1 METRKP
7 TAKEPNALQPRLPR
21 KAAALAQGATLLVAA
36 ALLAAIPSLFPV
48 GEANAE
54 PDGGA
59 LAAAVDG
66 AAAQNGPIVLEPGQ
80 PFDLSSASAGSTVFI
95 GTSGTYELH
104 GTTQAHLEIEARG
117 NADITVRLA
126 DGTSIAP
133 ENSTGNDMSALVINA
148 FAGPNGTPRI
158 SIVTEEGAQA
168 SLKGANRGSG
178 VSVMVANTNQ
188 AAPPA
193 TEPVVS
199 FDGESGSTLQVSSDM
214 STGMALSSAYG
225 PNASTAAVAIAGG
238 TLASTGWGRPAIL
251 CGIPLRIT
259 GDARVEATCDGEAPA
274 IGNVSGNASVSI
286 EGGSVRAITHENVPG
301 IGSVSGNA
309 DVSISGGV
317 VDIRSEGYRYRQAD
331 TPAIGSAEG
340 DAAVSVSGGLV
351 ITDDLAYGTLVLGS
365 RGGDAEVRISG
376 GTVDVGFG
384 GAGVPQDSDGTG
396 TLAITGGS
404 FTGFAMAR
412 GGEPSAHATTG
423 YGTTVYRTFVALED
437 VASQIAVTSLDIGG
451 SSYGTNDL
459 QTSRVRFQDDVYRS
473 GVMVWLPAS
482 GEVAGAVDENG
493 NRYTG
498 EIHPTDMSSPL
509 DYGMLY
515 LSSNLTLDV
524 NTDAGYDGS
533 ARVRSGSDEVVMEE
547 AVDPNDDGYALRGFY
562 DKPEGG
568 TLVMDAQYRLL
579 PNIEG
584 WTDAQGR
591 WARTDAPFTLYAQW
605 DRSYTVAFDAN
616 APRTASTTVSGS
628 MTDAELTR
636 GTASTLPAC
645 GFALAGY
652 RFAGWN
658 TSADGTGTAYTDGD
672 EVLDLAEGGETA
684 TLYAQWVPL
693 TYQVTFEGGEGA
705 SGTMPAQT
713 LAFDQ
718 AATLDANAFSA
729 PTGAVFAGWRDEAT
743 GNLYADQAQAI
754 NLCEVNEDGS
764 LAGRTL
770 TAQWARNDVM
780 LTITLDNE
788 PVTLDDPEN
797 SLELIPEGGGAAA
810 IGFTPGGS
818 EGTYTL
824 QNVEPGT
831 YYIDINEDGHGGTGL
846 PTGSVAKITV
856 EAGTPT
862 ALSLAYATVKIATEG
877 DGIGAW
883 IGSAGVTERIV
894 LVGNTVSIGC
904 GTDAEGGYVFD
915 GWSCRGASP
924 AGLDSSSEETQH
936 VTINGPVTITAHSRS
951 ATYTVVFDA
960 NGGDGQMAPQ
970 TMTCH
975 ETHALDPCSFL
986 RDDYAFAGWNTEQ
999 DGSGAN
1005 YADGAEVENLA
1016 LADGATVTL
1025 YAQWAARYTVAFEA
1039 NAPATASTSVAGST
1053 SALSM
1058 IAGQSSNLPACGFA
1072 LPGYTFDGWNTAA
1085 NGTGTAYADG
1095 AEVVDL
1101 ATEAGST
1108 VTLHAQWEP
1117 LAYTVELLLTDDD
1130 GATTSLGS
1138 IAATFDAPLT
1148 LPEKAEGIPDDAVL
1162 LGWETLGLGSFYR
1175 TGSQETNLCTL
1186 ASDGAP
1192 VGRSLYAL
1200 LGTTGEFYLSI
1211 EDNGTPVALED
1222 PASEIEL
1229 VAESGAAFA
1238 GFSAIGSGVYS
1249 ASDIPPGTYSIA
1261 IEGWDADGT
1270 SAVVAEDGSG
1280 MIALAYC
1287 TVETTAEAHAEAWLV
1302 DPETDEHVE
1311 QIERVLVGSVVE
1323 VGSSA
1328 DEGYA
1333 FESWTAIGT
1342 APDWEGDDPA
1352 QASQTI
1358 TVNGRVLLEAHP
1370 VANRYQVHF
1379 DANGGSGTME
1389 PQDMVHG
1396 EPQRLFASAFA
1407 REGYTFA
1414 GWNTAADGSGAAY
1427 SDGAEVASLASE
1439 DGAAVTLYAQWEP
1452 NAYTVRFDA
1461 NQPASASTQASG
1473 SMAGQQ
1479 LLYGQAAALN
1489 ECGYALPGY
1498 AFAGWNTEANG
1509 SGTRYGDGAEVVNL
1523 ANEAGATVTLY
1534 AQWEPLPYRV
1544 ILHVGEEAD
1553 EQTRTIDASFDSA
1566 VTLSWP
1572 ESVPD
1577 GKSIVGWEGLA
1588 FDSFY
1593 ADGSSVLNLNQ
1604 LESDGTLAND
1614 EIHLYAVLAETGTV
1628 YFSITNDGIGV
1639 DLDPAS
1645 IQLSS
1650 NGTTIAPFSDSETP
1664 GLYIAQ
1670 GVQPG
1675 EFDVIVEGYDRGPS
1689 GAGYHRPT
1697 LKVASDGSGT
1707 YALELF
1713 TVRIQSDGHTDAL
1726 GAIPAFDPEYTTVV
1740 RDREWGNN
1748 LSIEAFVDDGYSFGG
1763 WTCVGATPSNLLP
1776 YDSNG
1781 QTVTLLGP
1789 VTFTAHATPNAYRI
1803 AFDANGGSGAMADLE
1818 MTYDQAKALPASAF
1832 TRPGHSFA
1840 GWNTAADGSGTA
1852 YADGAEV
1859 SNRTTEDGATVT
1871 LYAQWEPLPYEV
1883 VFYPNGADAGAM
1895 DAQLISL
1902 DAETPLAANQFARAG
1917 HHFVGWNTAADGSGE
1932 SYADGEAVLNLTDE
1946 AGGRVALYAQWEYD
1960 SYTIAFDPNGGE
1972 GEMAAQTVLANE
1984 TVKLGQ
1990 CAFSREGYSFAGWN
2004 TAADGTGDAYADGA
2018 EVANLASE
2026 DGATVTLYA
2035 QWDPNAYSVHFDANA
2050 PSGASTQIAGS
2061 MGDQELLYGKEAALA
2076 GCGYSLPGYEFAG
2089 WNAAADGS
2097 GTAYADGAQVASLT
2111 SKAGAV
2117 VTLYAQWKPLTYT
2130 VTFEGGDGA
2139 TGSMEPQELAFDE
2152 PATLSPN
2159 AFENGG
2165 AAFAGWSVVGET
2177 GSSQLIA
2184 DGAEVVNLC
2193 SLDDEGVP
2201 QGLTLRAQWAA
2212 EPAPGPGP
2220 DPDPDPDP
2228 NPDPDP
2234 DPNPAPGGPDDADG
2248 GSDDGE
2254 AASGRLS
2261 RTGDAAAPLAA
2272 AASAMIIA
2280 AGAGAACAWRKR
2292 RSNR

>member
-7 TAKEPNALQPRLPR
+7 TAKEPNALRQRLPR
-21 KAAALAQGATLLVAA
+21 RATALAQGATLLVAA
-36 ALLAAIPSLFPV
+36 ALLAAIPALFPI

-59 LAAAVDG
+59 LAATVDG
-66 AAAQNGPIVLEPGQ
+66 AAAQNGRIVLEPGQ

-95 GTSGTYELH
+95 GTSGTYKLH
-104 GTTQAHLEIEARG
+104 GTTQAHLEIEAQG
-117 NADITVRLA
+117 DSDITVRLA

-133 ENSTGNDMSALVINA
+133 DDSGTSTNTSALVINA
-148 FAGPNGTPRI
+148 IAGSSGTPRI

-188 AAPPA
+188 TAPPA

-214 STGMALSSAYG
+214 STGMALSSASG
-225 PNASTAAVAIAGG
+225 SNASTAAVAIAGG
-238 TLASTGWGRPAIL
+238 TFVSTGWGRPAIL

-259 GDARVEATCDGEAPA
+259 GDARVEATSDGEAPA

-309 DVSISGGV
+309 DVSISGGT
-317 VDIRSEGYRYRQAD
+317 VDFRAEGYLHRQTD
-331 TPAIGSAEG
+331 TPAIGSVEG
-340 DAAVSVSGGLV
+340 DATVSVSGGLV
-351 ITDDLAYGTLVLGS
+351 IADDLAYGTLVLGS
-365 RGGDAEVRISG
+365 REGDASVRISG

-384 GAGVPQDSDGTG
+384 GAGVPQDGDGTG
-396 TLAITGGS
+396 TLSVTGGS
-404 FTGFAMAR
+404 FTGFAMTS
-412 GGEPSAHATTG
+412 GSQPSAHATTG
-423 YGTTVYRTFVALED
+423 YGTAVYRTFVALED
-437 VASQIAVTSLDIGG
+437 ASPQIAVASLDIGG
-451 SSYGTNDL
+451 VSYETNDL
-459 QTSRVRFQDDVYRS
+459 QTSRVKFQNDVYRS
-473 GVMVWLPAS
+473 GVMLWLPAN
-482 GEVAGAVDENG
+482 GEVTGAIDEDG
-493 NRYTG
+493 NRYAG

-509 DYGMLY
+509 DYGWLY
-515 LSSNLTLDV
+515 LTSNLTLDV
-524 NTDAGYDGS
+524 NTYAGYDGS
-533 ARVRSGSDEVVMEE
+533 ARVRSGSDEVVVEE
-547 AVDPNDDGYALRGFY
+547 TVDPNEDGYALRGFY

-658 TSADGTGTAYTDGD
+658 TSADGTGSAYTDGD

-684 TLYAQWVPL
+684 TLYAQWGPL

-729 PTGAVFAGWRDEAT
+729 PTGAVFSGWRDEAT
-743 GNLYADQAQAI
+743 GELYADQAQAV

-770 TAQWARNDVM
+770 TAQWARNAVT
-780 LTITLDNE
+780 LTVTLDNE
-788 PVTLDDPEN
+788 PVALDDPG
-797 SLELIPEGGGAAA
+797 SSIELIPEGGGAAA
-810 IGFTPGGS
+810 TGFAPSGS
-818 EGTYTL
+818 EGTYAL
-824 QNVEPGT
+824 QDIEPGT
-831 YYIDINEDGHGGTGL
+831 YYIDISEGGGSGL

-877 DGIGAW
+877 DGVGAW
-883 IGSAGVTERIV
+883 IGSAGVAERIV
-894 LVGNTVSIGC
+894 LAGNAVRIGC
-904 GTDAEGGYVFD
+904 SADAEGGYVFD
-915 GWSCRGASP
+915 GWSYQGAAP
-924 AGLDSSSEETQH
+924 EGFDPSSEGQQSI
-936 VTINGPVTITAHSRS
+936 TITGPVTITAHSRS
-951 ATYTVVFDA
+951 ATYTVAFDA
-960 NGGDGQMAPQ
+960 NGGDGQMADQ
-970 TMTCH
+970 TLECH
-975 ETHALDPCSFL
+975 EAHALRPCSFL
-986 RDDYAFAGWNTEQ
+986 REDYAFAGWNTEQ
-999 DGSGAN
+999 DGSGTD
-1005 YADGAEVENLA
+1005 YADGAEVEDLA
-1016 LADGATVTL
+1016 LTDGATVTL
-1025 YAQWAARYTVAFEA
+1025 YAQWAARYTVAFDA
-1039 NAPATASTSVAGST
+1039 NAPADASTSVAGST
-1053 SALSM
+1053 PALSM
-1058 IAGQSSNLPACGFA
+1058 IAGQSDCLPSCGFA
-1072 LPGYTFDGWNTAA
+1072 LPGYSFAGWNTAA
-1085 NGTGTAYADG
+1085 DGMGTAYADG

-1101 ATEAGST
+1101 ATEAGAT
-1108 VTLHAQWEP
+1108 VTLHAQWKP
-1117 LAYTVELLLTDDD
+1117 LAYTIELLLAGDD
-1130 GATTSLGS
+1130 GTTTSLGS

-1175 TGSQETNLCTL
+1175 AGSQETNLCTL
-1186 ASDGAP
+1186 AADGAP
-1192 VGRSLYAL
+1192 VGRSLYAF
-1200 LGTTGEFYLSI
+1200 LGATGEFYLSI

-1229 VAESGAAFA
+1229 VAESGAAFG
-1238 GFSAIGSGVYS
+1238 GFSAIGPGVYS
-1249 ASDIPPGTYSIA
+1249 ASDIPPGIYSVAIA
-1261 IEGWDADGT
+1261 GWDTDGT

-1287 TVETTAEAHAEAWLV
+1287 TVEATAEAHAEAWLV
-1302 DPETDEHVE
+1302 DPDSGEPVTQV
-1311 QIERVLVGSVVE
+1311 ERVLVGSAVE
-1323 VGSSA
+1323 IDSSA

-1352 QASQTI
+1352 QANQTI

-1389 PQDMVHG
+1389 PQDMVYS
-1396 EPQRLFASAFA
+1396 EPQSLFASAFA
-1407 REGYTFA
+1407 REGY
-1414 GWNTAADGSGAAY
+1414 
-1427 SDGAEVASLASE
+1427 
-1439 DGAAVTLYAQWEP
+1439 
-1452 NAYTVRFDA
+1452 
-1461 NQPASASTQASG
+1461 
-1473 SMAGQQ
+1473 
-1479 LLYGQAAALN
+1479 
-1489 ECGYALPGY
+1489 
-1498 AFAGWNTEANG
+1498 
-1509 SGTRYGDGAEVVNL
+1509 
-1523 ANEAGATVTLY
+1523 
-1534 AQWEPLPYRV
+1534 
-1544 ILHVGEEAD
+1544 
-1553 EQTRTIDASFDSA
+1553 
-1566 VTLSWP
+1566 
-1572 ESVPD
+1572 
-1577 GKSIVGWEGLA
+1577 
-1588 FDSFY
+1588 
-1593 ADGSSVLNLNQ
+1593 
-1604 LESDGTLAND
+1604 
-1614 EIHLYAVLAETGTV
+1614 
-1628 YFSITNDGIGV
+1628 
-1639 DLDPAS
+1639 
-1645 IQLSS
+1645 
-1650 NGTTIAPFSDSETP
+1650 
-1664 GLYIAQ
+1664 
-1670 GVQPG
+1670 
-1675 EFDVIVEGYDRGPS
+1675 
-1689 GAGYHRPT
+1689 
-1697 LKVASDGSGT
+1697 
-1707 YALELF
+1707 
-1713 TVRIQSDGHTDAL
+1713 
-1726 GAIPAFDPEYTTVV
+1726 
-1740 RDREWGNN
+1740 
-1748 LSIEAFVDDGYSFGG
+1748 
-1763 WTCVGATPSNLLP
+1763 
-1776 YDSNG
+1776 
-1781 QTVTLLGP
+1781 
-1789 VTFTAHATPNAYRI
+1789 
-1803 AFDANGGSGAMADLE
+1803 
-1818 MTYDQAKALPASAF
+1818 
-1832 TRPGHSFA
+1832 SFA
-1840 GWNTAADGSGTA
+1840 GWNTAADGTGES

-1859 SNRTTEDGATVT
+1859 LNLASEDGAAVT

-1902 DAETPLAANQFARAG
+1902 DAETPLATNRFARAG
-1917 HHFVGWNTAADGSGE
+1917 HHFVGWNTAADGSGA

-1946 AGGRVALYAQWEYD
+1946 AGGRVALYAQWEHD
-1960 SYTIAFDPNGGE
+1960 SYTIAFDANGGE

-2061 MGDQELLYGKEAALA
+2061 MGDQELFYGKAAALA
-2076 GCGYSLPGYEFAG
+2076 VCGYSLPGYAFAG
-2089 WNAAADGS
+2089 WNAEADGS
-2097 GTAYADGAQVASLT
+2097 GAEYADGAEVLNLASED
-2111 SKAGAV
+2111 GAA
-2117 VTLYAQWKPLTYT
+2117 VTLYAQWEPLAYT
-2130 VTFEGGDGA
+2130 VTFGGGDGA

-2152 PATLSPN
+2152 PAKLSPN

-2193 SLDDEGVP
+2193 SLDGEGAP
-2201 QGLTLRAQWAA
+2201 QGLALRAQWVA
-2212 EPAPGPGP
+2212 EPAP

-2234 DPNPAPGGPDDADG
+2234 QPDPDPDPAPDGPGDADG
-2248 GSDDGE
+2248 DSGDGE
-2254 AASGRLS
+2254 AADGRLS

-2272 AASAMIIA
+2272 AASAMIIT
-2280 AGAGAACAWRKR
+2280 AGTGAACAWRKS

>member
-7 TAKEPNALQPRLPR
+7 TAKEPNALRQRLPR
-21 KAAALAQGATLLVAA
+21 RAAALAQGATLLVAA
-36 ALLAAIPSLFPV
+36 ALLAAIPALFPI

-66 AAAQNGPIVLEPGQ
+66 AAAQNGRIVLEPGQ

-104 GTTQAHLEIEARG
+104 GTTQAHLEIEAQG

-133 ENSTGNDMSALVINA
+133 EDSSADNNTSALVINA
-148 FAGPNGTPRI
+148 IAGSSGTPRI

-214 STGMALSSAYG
+214 STGMALSSALG

-238 TLASTGWGRPAIL
+238 TFVSTGWGRPAIL

-259 GDARVEATCDGEAPA
+259 GDACVEATSDGESPA

-309 DVSISGGV
+309 DVSISGGT
-317 VDIRSEGYRYRQAD
+317 VDFRAEGYLHRQTD
-331 TPAIGSAEG
+331 TPAIGSVEG
-340 DAAVSVSGGLV
+340 DATVSVSGGLV
-351 ITDDLAYGTLVLGS
+351 IADDLAYGTLVLGS
-365 RGGDAEVRISG
+365 REGDASVRISG

-384 GAGVPQDSDGTG
+384 GAGVPQDGDGTG
-396 TLAITGGS
+396 ALAVTGGS
-404 FTGFAMAR
+404 FTGFAMTS
-412 GGEPSAHATTG
+412 GSQPTAHATNG
-423 YGTTVYRTFVALED
+423 YGTTVYRTFAALED
-437 VASQIAVTSLDIGG
+437 ASAQIAVASLDIGG
-451 SSYGTNDL
+451 VSYGTNDL
-459 QTSRVRFQDDVYRS
+459 QTSRIRFQNDVYRS
-473 GVMVWLPAS
+473 GVMLWLPEN
-482 GEVAGAVDENG
+482 GEVTGAIDEDG
-493 NRYTG
+493 NRYAG
-498 EIHPTDMSSPL
+498 EIHPTEMSSAL

-515 LSSNLTLDV
+515 LTSNLTFDV

-533 ARVRSGSDEVVMEE
+533 ARVRIGSDEVAVEE
-547 AVDPNDDGYALRGFY
+547 TVDPNEDGYTLRGFF

-568 TLVMDAQYRLL
+568 TLVMNAQYRLVA
-579 PNIEG
+579 NVEG
-584 WTDAQGR
+584 WTDSAGR
-591 WARTDAPFTLYAQW
+591 WTRTDGPFTLYAQW
-605 DRSYTVAFDAN
+605 ERTYTVAFDAN

-658 TSADGTGTAYTDGD
+658 TSADGTGSAYTDGD

-684 TLYAQWVPL
+684 TLYAQWGPL

-729 PTGAVFAGWRDEAT
+729 PTGAVFSGWRDEAT
-743 GNLYADQAQAI
+743 GELYADQAQAV

-770 TAQWARNDVM
+770 TAQWARNAVT
-780 LTITLDNE
+780 LTVTLDNE
-788 PVTLDDPEN
+788 PVALDDPG
-797 SLELIPEGGGAAA
+797 SSIELIPEGGGAAA
-810 IGFTPGGS
+810 TGFAPSGS
-818 EGTYTL
+818 EGTYAL
-824 QNVEPGT
+824 QDIEPGT
-831 YYIDINEDGHGGTGL
+831 YYIDISEGGGSGL

-877 DGIGAW
+877 DGVGAW
-883 IGSAGVTERIV
+883 IGSAGVAERIV
-894 LVGNTVSIGC
+894 LAGNAVRIGC
-904 GTDAEGGYVFD
+904 SADAEGGYVFD
-915 GWSCRGASP
+915 GWSYQGAAP
-924 AGLDSSSEETQH
+924 EGFDPSSEGQQSI
-936 VTINGPVTITAHSRS
+936 TITGPVTITAHSRS
-951 ATYTVVFDA
+951 ATYTVAFDA
-960 NGGDGQMAPQ
+960 NGGDGQMADQ
-970 TMTCH
+970 TLECH
-975 ETHALDPCSFL
+975 EAHALRPCSFL
-986 RDDYAFAGWNTEQ
+986 REDYAFAGWNTEQ
-999 DGSGAN
+999 DGSGTD
-1005 YADGAEVENLA
+1005 YADGAEVEDLA
-1016 LADGATVTL
+1016 LTDGATVTL
-1025 YAQWAARYTVAFEA
+1025 YAQWAARYTVVFDA
-1039 NAPATASTSVAGST
+1039 NAPADASTSVAGST
-1053 SALSM
+1053 PALSM
-1058 IAGQSSNLPACGFA
+1058 IAGQSGCLPSCGFA
-1072 LPGYTFDGWNTAA
+1072 LPGYSFAGWNTAA
-1085 NGTGTAYADG
+1085 DGMGTAYADG

-1101 ATEAGST
+1101 ATEAGAT
-1108 VTLHAQWEP
+1108 VTLHAQWKP
-1117 LAYTVELLLTDDD
+1117 LAYTIELLLAGDD
-1130 GATTSLGS
+1130 GTTTSLGS

-1175 TGSQETNLCTL
+1175 AGSQETNLCTL
-1186 ASDGAP
+1186 AADGAP
-1192 VGRSLYAL
+1192 VGRSLYAF
-1200 LGTTGEFYLSI
+1200 LGATGEFYLSI

-1229 VAESGAAFA
+1229 VAESGAAFG
-1238 GFSAIGSGVYS
+1238 GFSAIGPGVYS
-1249 ASDIPPGTYSIA
+1249 ASDIPPGIYSVAIA
-1261 IEGWDADGT
+1261 GWDTDGT

-1287 TVETTAEAHAEAWLV
+1287 TVEATAEAHAEAWLV
-1302 DPETDEHVE
+1302 DPDSGEPVTQV
-1311 QIERVLVGSVVE
+1311 ERVLVGSAVE
-1323 VGSSA
+1323 IDSSA

-1352 QASQTI
+1352 QANQTI

-1389 PQDMVHG
+1389 PQDMVYS
-1396 EPQRLFASAFA
+1396 EPQSLFASAFA
-1407 REGYTFA
+1407 REGYSFA
-1414 GWNTAADGSGAAY
+1414 GWNTAADGTGESYA
-1427 SDGAEVASLASE
+1427 DGAEVLNLASE
-1439 DGAAVTLYAQWEP
+1439 DGATVTLYAQWEP
-1452 NAYTVRFDA
+1452 NAYSVRFDA
-1461 NQPASASTQASG
+1461 NAPSGASTQVAG
-1473 SMAGQQ
+1473 SMGNQE
-1479 LLYGQAAALN
+1479 LLYGQAAALTG
-1489 ECGYALPGY
+1489 CGYSLPGY
-1498 AFAGWNTEANG
+1498 AFAGWNAAADG
-1509 SGTRYGDGAEVVNL
+1509 SGTAYADGAQVASL
-1523 ANEAGATVTLY
+1523 TSEAGAIVTLY
-1534 AQWEPLPYRV
+1534 AQWKPLTYQV
-1544 ILHVGEEAD
+1544 ILHVGEGSD
-1553 EQTRTIDASFDSA
+1553 EQIQTIDASFDSA

-1572 ESVPD
+1572 GSVPD
-1577 GKSIVGWEGLA
+1577 GKNIVGWEGLA
-1588 FDSFY
+1588 FGSFY

-1604 LESDGTLAND
+1604 LKSDGTLAND
-1614 EIHLYAVLAETGTV
+1614 EINLYAVLAETGTV

-1639 DLDPAS
+1639 DLDPAE
-1645 IQLSS
+1645 IQLTS
-1650 NGTTIAPFSDSETP
+1650 NGTTLTPFSDFGTQ

-1670 GVQPG
+1670 DVQAG
-1675 EFDVIVEGYDRGPS
+1675 EYTVTVERYPNVMFGIS
-1689 GAGYHRPT
+1689 RPT
-1697 LKVASDGSGT
+1697 LTVASDGSGT

-1726 GAIPAFDPEYTTVV
+1726 GAIPASDPEYTTVV

-1748 LSIEAFVDDGYSFGG
+1748 LSIEASVDEGYSFGG
-1763 WTCVGATPSNLLP
+1763 WTCAGATPSNLLP
-1776 YDSNG
+1776 YNSNR
-1781 QTVTLLGP
+1781 QVVTLLGP
-1789 VTFTAHATPNAYRI
+1789 VTFTAHATPNTYRI
-1803 AFDANGGSGAMADLE
+1803 TFDANGGSGAMADLE
-1818 MTYDQAKALPASAF
+1818 MTYDQAKALPVSAF
-1832 TRPGHSFA
+1832 ERKGHSFA

-1859 SNRTTEDGATVT
+1859 ANLASEDGAAVT

-1902 DAETPLAANQFARAG
+1902 DAETPLATNRFARAG
-1917 HHFVGWNTAADGSGE
+1917 HHFVGWNTEADGSGA

-1946 AGGRVALYAQWEYD
+1946 AGGRVALYAQWEHD
-1960 SYTIAFDPNGGE
+1960 SYTIAFDANGGE
-1972 GEMAAQTVLANE
+1972 GEMAAQAVLANE
-1984 TVKLGQ
+1984 TVSLGQ
-1990 CAFSREGYSFAGWN
+1990 CAFAREGYSFAGWN
-2004 TAADGTGDAYADGA
+2004 TAADGTGTAYADGA
-2018 EVANLASE
+2018 EVLNLASE
-2026 DGATVTLYA
+2026 NGATVTLYA
-2035 QWDPNAYSVHFDANA
+2035 QWEPNAYSVRFEANA
-2050 PSGASTQIAGS
+2050 PSGASTQVAGS
-2061 MGDQELLYGKEAALA
+2061 MDDQQLAYGRAAALA
-2076 GCGYSLPGYEFAG
+2076 VCGYSLPGYAFAG

-2234 DPNPAPGGPDDADG
+2234 DPDPAPGGPDDADG

-2254 AASGRLS
+2254 AAGGRLS
-2261 RTGDAAAPLAA
+2261 RTGDAAAPLAT

>member
-36 ALLAAIPSLFPV
+36 ALLAAIPALFPV

-59 LAAAVDG
+59 LTAAVDG

-705 SGTMPAQT
+705 SGMMPAQT

-862 ALSLAYATVKIATEG
+862 ALSLAYATVKVATEG

-915 GWSCRGASP
+915 GWSCRGASLEGFDP
-924 AGLDSSSEETQH
+924 SSEGQQSI
-936 VTINGPVTITAHSRS
+936 TITGPVTITAHSRS

-999 DGSGAN
+999 DGSGTD
-1005 YADGAEVENLA
+1005 YADGAEVEDLA

-1025 YAQWAARYTVAFEA
+1025 YAQWAARYTVAFDA

-1229 VAESGAAFA
+1229 VAESGAAFG

-1302 DPETDEHVE
+1302 DPETGEHVE
-1311 QIERVLVGSVVE
+1311 QIERVLAGSVVE
-1323 VGSSA
+1323 VGSST

-1333 FESWTAIGT
+1333 FESWTAIGA
-1342 APDWEGDDPA
+1342 APAWEDDDPS
-1352 QASQTI
+1352 QADQTI

-1370 VANRYQVHF
+1370 VANRYQVRF

-1389 PQDMVHG
+1389 PQDMVYG
-1396 EPQRLFASAFA
+1396 EPQRLFAGAFS
-1407 REGYTFA
+1407 REGHSFA
-1414 GWNTAADGSGAAY
+1414 GWNTAADGTGAAY
-1427 SDGAEVASLASE
+1427 SDGAEVVNLASE

-1461 NQPASASTQASG
+1461 NQPASASTQVAG
-1473 SMAGQQ
+1473 SMGDQE
-1479 LLYGQAAALN
+1479 LLYGQTAALAV
-1489 ECGYALPGY
+1489 CDYSLPGY
-1498 AFAGWNTEANG
+1498 AFAGWNTAADGTGEA
-1509 SGTRYGDGAEVVNL
+1509 YADGAEVLNL
-1523 ANEAGATVTLY
+1523 ASEDGAAVTLY
-1534 AQWEPLPYRV
+1534 AQWEPLAYQV
-1544 ILHVGEEAD
+1544 ILHVGEGDAEVTEAL
-1553 EQTRTIDASFDSA
+1553 DAAFDGP
-1566 VTLSWP
+1566 VTLSYTGA
-1572 ESVPD
+1572 VPD
-1577 GKSIVGWEGLA
+1577 GRGIVGWQGLA
-1588 FDSFY
+1588 LDSYY
-1593 ADGSSVLNLNQ
+1593 ANGISTWDLNRLRD
-1604 LESDGTLAND
+1604 DGTLLNTRID
-1614 EIHLYAVLAETGTV
+1614 LYAVLQETGTA
-1628 YFSITNDGIGV
+1628 YLSLMNDGAGV
-1639 DLDPAS
+1639 AVDPSAIRLVDGS
-1645 IQLSS
+1645 
-1650 NGTTIAPFSDSETP
+1650 GTESAPFRDAEVR

-1670 GVQPG
+1670 NVQPG
-1675 EFDVIVEGYDRGPS
+1675 TYGVAIEGWDTQEAS
-1689 GAGYHRPT
+1689 ID
-1697 LKVASDGSGT
+1697 VASDGSGQLV
-1707 YALELF
+1707 LEYF
-1713 TVRIQSDGHTDAL
+1713 TVEAAADEHVRAWLVDPSTGDSTARVERV
-1726 GAIPAFDPEYTTVV
+1726 PAHGTVEIAAQA
-1740 RDREWGNN
+1740 DEGY
-1748 LSIEAFVDDGYSFGG
+1748 AFEG
-1763 WTCVGATPSNLLP
+1763 WTAIGAVPAWEDGDPSQA
-1776 YDSNG
+1776 S
-1781 QTVTLLGP
+1781 QTVSVNGKVLLR
-1789 VTFTAHATPNAYRI
+1789 AHASANAYRI

-1832 TRPGHSFA
+1832 ERKGHSFA

-1859 SNRTTEDGATVT
+1859 ANLASEDGAAVT

-1883 VFYPNGADAGAM
+1883 IFYPNGADAGAM

-1902 DAETPLAANQFARAG
+1902 DAETPLATNRFARAG
-1917 HHFVGWNTAADGSGE
+1917 HHFVGWNTEADGSGA

-1946 AGGRVALYAQWEYD
+1946 AGGRVALYAQWEHD
-1960 SYTIAFDPNGGE
+1960 SYTIAFDANGGE

-2004 TAADGTGDAYADGA
+2004 TAADGSGTAYADGA

-2026 DGATVTLYA
+2026 DGAAVTLYA
-2035 QWDPNAYSVHFDANA
+2035 QWEPNAYTVRLEANA
-2050 PSGASTQIAGS
+2050 PSGASTQVAGS
-2061 MGDQELLYGKEAALA
+2061 MGGQELSYGQPAALSE
-2076 GCGYSLPGYEFAG
+2076 CGYALPGYEFAG

-2097 GTAYADGAQVASLT
+2097 GTAYADGAEVVNLASED
-2111 SKAGAV
+2111 GAV

-2159 AFENGG
+2159 AFESGG

-2234 DPNPAPGGPDDADG
+2234 DPDPAPGGPDDADG